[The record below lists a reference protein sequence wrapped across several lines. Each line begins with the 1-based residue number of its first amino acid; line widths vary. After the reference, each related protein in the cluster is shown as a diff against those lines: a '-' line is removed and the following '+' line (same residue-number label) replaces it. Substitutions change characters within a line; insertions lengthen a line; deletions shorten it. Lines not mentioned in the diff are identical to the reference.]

1 MKGYDWWRAMPEL
14 WSQSKKKERLG
25 IGLLILSSINH
36 FPYPVNDGS
45 ARKDEQWKTK
55 QKRTCQS
62 HSTNVNKY
70 VIMAVVLCNVLVDEL
85 SKLKKNTTV
94 NAGQKQGIVLKSGFS
109 KVCVNILTLNSLFCY
124 CEMSYW
130 IKYPALNNQFHTMLQ
145 LLHVFH
151 RTFTRLW

>member
-1 MKGYDWWRAMPEL
+1 MIDEGRSLNCEHKVKKG
-14 WSQSKKKERLG
+14 ERFG
-25 IGLLILSSINH
+25 IGLLIFSSINQ

-55 QKRTCQS
+55 QKRTRES

-85 SKLKKNTTV
+85 SELKKNTTV

-109 KVCVNILTLNSLFCY
+109 KACVNILTSKNSLCCCCEVGY
-124 CEMSYW
+124 C
-130 IKYPALNNQFHTMLQ
+130 I
-145 LLHVFH
+145 
-151 RTFTRLW
+151 